1 MNTIRRI
8 SEKVATP
15 KNFIN
20 GFVNYADG
28 KPPRTDIRKYE
39 ENLAANIKTQIR
51 AFETGTWEVPEYEER
66 IIKEHGKRRK
76 LGVYPCPQ
84 HVMEWA
90 MLNLIEKPLTDS
102 YIRNSCSCVKGR
114 GQTDFVDILSRYLRN
129 DPDGTRYGVQLDV
142 HHYFQWICHTR
153 MGEELQR
160 KIRDEKVMAMLTK
173 IMDSYPNGLV
183 LGTKLSQIEANFY
196 LVRYDHEAATLWGVK
211 GDKERE
217 AYWRNRYVSDCLVT
231 CRTQEQAAELA
242 KGVEYLNAKFDRM
255 LEKGVYYA
263 RFADNIIMMH
273 EDKAFLHIAT
283 EIAIARLTARY
294 KVEINKSWNVRPIEP
309 DGLDVCGYILHHFYR
324 KVRKRNKQ
332 ALWRQI
338 IELRKKGKTP
348 EEIRLACASRIGW
361 CTHADC
367 RNLLRKM
374 NVNMEERLGKKIKAK
389 RTVIPFEG
397 MSREQ
402 KRSIED
408 YICRTEDDE
417 KQRMILLIGYTLAK
431 SPFGGDDKQRAAL
444 RFRELKSIG
453 KDASGND
460 AYQWGDEHYMWT
472 GSQILIEQM
481 TQDFTPEDLPAP
493 TAIHECENKFKKKF
507 YKFT

>member
-1 MNTIRRI
+1 MKTIRRI

-15 KNFIN
+15 ENFIQ
-20 GFVNYADG
+20 GFVNYAEG
-28 KPPRTDIRKYE
+28 KPNRTDIREYE
-39 ENLAANIKTQIR
+39 ANLAANIKTQVK
-51 AFETGTWEVPEYEER
+51 AFITGTWKVPDYEER
-66 IIKEHGKRRK
+66 EIVEHGKKRK

-84 HVMEWA
+84 HVIEWA
-90 MLNLIEKPLTDS
+90 MLNHIEKPLTDT

-114 GQTDFVDILSRYLRN
+114 GQTDFVDILSRYLRR
-129 DPDGTRYGVQLDV
+129 DPDGTRYGVQLDA

-153 MGEELQR
+153 METELRR
-160 KIRDEKVMAMLTK
+160 KIRDELVANTLCRFMNTF
-173 IMDSYPNGLV
+173 PNGLV
-183 LGTKLSQIEANFY
+183 LGTKLSQIEANFFLY
-196 LVRYDHEAATLWGVK
+196 RFDHAAATLWGVK
-211 GDKERE
+211 GDQERM

-231 CRTQEQAAELA
+231 CRTKEQAEELA
-242 KGVEYLNAKFDRM
+242 KGVEYLNRKFDAFI
-255 LEKGVYYA
+255 EKGIYYA

-273 EDKAFLHIAT
+273 ADKTFLHIAT
-283 EIAIARLTARY
+283 EIAIARLTSEY
-294 KVEINKSWNVRPIEP
+294 GIMINRSWNVRPIEP
-309 DGLDVCGYILHHFYR
+309 NGIDVCGYVLHHFYR

-332 ALWRQI
+332 NLWRQI

-348 EEIRLACASRIGW
+348 EEIRLICASRIGW